1 MSPSV
6 FERGRSHRAGQRLRM
21 ILNPDGRTDPDDVC
35 QRDEAE
41 ERHAEEQPVVLS
53 EVECHDAPFCAAVA
67 AIDALSRG
75 RIDHTL

>member
-1 MSPSV
+1 
-6 FERGRSHRAGQRLRM
+6 M

-41 ERHAEEQPVVLS
+41 ERNAEEQPVVLS

-67 AIDALSRG
+67 PIDALSRG
-75 RIDHTL
+75 LINHTL